1 MSNRNPTN
9 LAHSVEAKLKNIVAA
24 RHIDY
29 RFILIRYATERFL
42 YRLSVS
48 PHAKQFVLKGGNL
61 FIIWQKGYDYRP
73 TVDSDLLCFGNAT
86 PEHLHEIFVQA
97 CISTEV
103 PEDGMV
109 FDPKTI
115 EISPIREDTEYGGT
129 RILLVSYLG
138 HARTTLQFDIGIG
151 DAITP
156 APETVEYPALLG
168 GPAPVLQ
175 AYPMATAIAEKT
187 EAMVSRG
194 LINSRMKDFHDIWL
208 LSELFEHDYQTLVLA
223 INKTFERRRVAMP
236 KTIPIAL
243 TAAFG
248 TDSMKQ
254 IQWKAFI
261 RKTSSVKAPADFSLV
276 ISRIAEFLIPVI
288 FSSNTSFNHWLPDKG
303 WQ

>member
-1 MSNRNPTN
+1 MSTRNPTN

-48 PHAKQFVLKGGNL
+48 PNGKQFVLKGGNL
-61 FIIWQKGYDYRP
+61 FIIWQKGCDYRP
-73 TVDSDLLCFGNAT
+73 TVDSDLLCYGDAT
-86 PEHLHEIFVQA
+86 PEHLQDVFSQA
-97 CISTEV
+97 CNRTGV

-109 FDPKTI
+109 FDSSTI

-129 RILLVSYLG
+129 RIILTSYLG
-138 HARTTLQFDIGIG
+138 RARVTLQFDIGIG

-156 APETVEYPALLG
+156 APEIVEYPTLLG
-168 GPAPVLQ
+168 GPAPVLK

-194 LINSRMKDFHDIWL
+194 LINSRMKDFYDIWL
-208 LSELFEHDYQTLVLA
+208 LSELFEHDYPTLVLA
-223 INKTFERRRVAMP
+223 INKTFERRHTAIP
-236 KTIPIAL
+236 EEIPIAL
-243 TAAFG
+243 TSDFAS
-248 TDSMKQ
+248 DSMKQ
-254 IQWKAFI
+254 IQWKAFL
-261 RKTSSVKAPADFSLV
+261 RKSSSVRAPADFALV
-276 ISRIAEFLIPVI
+276 ISRIAQFLIPVLLPSDKT
-288 FSSNTSFNHWLPDKG
+288 FSRWLPTQG

>member
-1 MSNRNPTN
+1 MSNHNPTN
-9 LAHSVEAKLKNIVAA
+9 LAHSVEAKLKNIVAV
-24 RHIDY
+24 RHIDF

-86 PEHLHEIFVQA
+86 PEHLQDIFAQA

-103 PEDGMV
+103 PADGMV

-138 HARTTLQFDIGIG
+138 RARTTLQFDIGIG

-156 APETVEYPALLG
+156 APEIVEYPALLG
-168 GPAPVLQ
+168 GPAPILM

-223 INKTFERRRVAMP
+223 VNKTFERRRVAMP

-248 TDSMKQ
+248 TDSTKQ

-276 ISRIAEFLIPVI
+276 ISRIAEFLIPVL
-288 FSSNTSFNHWLPDKG
+288 FSSNTSFTRWLPDKG
-303 WQ
+303 WE

>member
-1 MSNRNPTN
+1 MSNHNPTN

-29 RFILIRYATERFL
+29 RFILIRYATEHFL

-86 PEHLHEIFVQA
+86 PEHLHDIFAQA
-97 CISTEV
+97 CVSTEV

-138 HARTTLQFDIGIG
+138 RARTTLQFDIGIG

-223 INKTFERRRVAMP
+223 VNKTFERRRVAMP

-248 TDSMKQ
+248 TDSTKQ

-276 ISRIAEFLIPVI
+276 ISRIAEFLIPVL
-288 FSSNTSFNHWLPDKG
+288 FSSNTSFICWLPDKG
-303 WQ
+303 WE

>member
-1 MSNRNPTN
+1 MSNHNPTN
-9 LAHSVEAKLKNIVAA
+9 LAHSGEAKLKNIVAV
-24 RHIDY
+24 RHIDF

-86 PEHLHEIFVQA
+86 PEHLQDIFAQA

-103 PEDGMV
+103 PADGMV

-138 HARTTLQFDIGIG
+138 RARTTLQFDIGIG

-156 APETVEYPALLG
+156 APEIVEYPALLG
-168 GPAPVLQ
+168 GPAPILM

-223 INKTFERRRVAMP
+223 VNKTFERRRVAMP
-236 KTIPIAL
+236 QNIPIAL

-248 TDSMKQ
+248 KDSMKQ
-254 IQWKAFI
+254 IQWKAFL
-261 RKTSSVKAPADFSLV
+261 RKTSSVKAPADFALV
-276 ISRIAEFLIPVI
+276 ISRIAEFLIPVL
-288 FSSNTSFNHWLPDKG
+288 FSSNTSFIHWLPDKG